1 MSAVVADAELT
12 GAADATIARMS
23 RYLLNS

>member
-1 MSAVVADAELT
+1 VVADAELT
-12 GAADATIARMS
+12 GAADATIARIN